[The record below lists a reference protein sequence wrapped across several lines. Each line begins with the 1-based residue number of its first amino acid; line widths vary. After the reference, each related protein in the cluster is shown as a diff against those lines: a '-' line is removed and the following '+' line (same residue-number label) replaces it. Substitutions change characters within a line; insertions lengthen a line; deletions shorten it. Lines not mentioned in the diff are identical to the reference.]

1 MAIRVRIR
9 RAGSPR
15 PGFFSLTA
23 EPRLREDG
31 PLRGHLDYVIFKAQM
46 SGGGLQMWHAHK
58 NGNLIADF
66 GALVPQEQAVAM
78 VKDLYMGR
86 TVTVPG
92 RHRAGLL
99 QGRFDFSAKGR
110 VG

>member
-1 MAIRVRIR
+1 MVIRVRIR

-31 PLRGHLDYVIFKAQM
+31 PLRGHLDYVIFTAKM
-46 SGGGLQMWHAHK
+46 TGGGLQAWHAHK

-66 GALVPQEQAVAM
+66 SALVPHESAVAM
-78 VKDLYMGR
+78 VKDLYLGR
-86 TVTVPG
+86 TVVVPG

-99 QGRFDFSAKGR
+99 KGRFEFGVKEQAG
-110 VG
+110 